1 MVMWFWQIMV
11 VWFGQF
17 EVGLWPVYWCFYG
30 ATYVGSGTNMTGP
43 QIVKKLQIQRRLQ
56 FFLGKEIEPSICETS
71 PINSTHQQ

>member
-11 VWFGQF
+11 MWFWQF

-43 QIVKKLQIQRRLQ
+43 PNHQKTSETSAVG
-56 FFLGKEIEPSICETS
+56 FLGKEIEPSICETS